1 MNERIQERNETTL
14 VGMDLHSEKV
24 QLSVTS
30 WRHGSDP
37 VQIRSMVTTVEALE
51 GTYRRQVPAGALTVL
66 EASTN
71 SFDVARRLS
80 ALDFAVKVLRA
91 DIATGLAAGDRV
103 NDRIDAYNIAVAYA
117 RRGAGAEV
125 FVPSPEYQE
134 YREIWFGYRNATR
147 DVSRWRNRI
156 WGFCSR
162 HGLSDLAK
170 VRTRRPDRIRKRV
183 EELGWTPERAFQ
195 LETMLRSLEFAE
207 AMQTRCRGRIE
218 QIAAGHG
225 TMRRAMTVLGVGVLN
240 AFVLVAF
247 VEKIGRFENAK
258 KLVRYIGLNPTV
270 CASGK
275 SDGRHGLSHRGRK
288 DLRTLLVEA
297 ANIAL
302 RHGKEPM
309 HRWARRK
316 VASGKPRNLVLCALA
331 RKMAV
336 ALWHSLMEHPVP
348 WREPETCFRN
358 KLAALAR
365 RIGTKRL
372 KAMGFAKTGDY
383 VNAVANPIYAH
394 LPKKS
399 TDKEDNASKSA

>member
-1 MNERIQERNETTL
+1 MRKRNQGQNEATTL

-80 ALDFAVKVLRA
+80 ALGFAVKVLRA

-207 AMQTRCRGRIE
+207 AMQTRCRR
-218 QIAAGHG
+218 
-225 TMRRAMTVLGVGVLN
+225 
-240 AFVLVAF
+240 
-247 VEKIGRFENAK
+247 
-258 KLVRYIGLNPTV
+258 PPD
-270 CASGK
+270 S
-275 SDGRHGLSHRGRK
+275 
-288 DLRTLLVEA
+288 
-297 ANIAL
+297 
-302 RHGKEPM
+302 
-309 HRWARRK
+309 
-316 VASGKPRNLVLCALA
+316 
-331 RKMAV
+331 
-336 ALWHSLMEHPVP
+336 
-348 WREPETCFRN
+348 
-358 KLAALAR
+358 
-365 RIGTKRL
+365 
-372 KAMGFAKTGDY
+372 
-383 VNAVANPIYAH
+383 
-394 LPKKS
+394 
-399 TDKEDNASKSA
+399 

>member
-1 MNERIQERNETTL
+1 MKERRQEKNETTL

-24 QLSVTS
+24 QLCVTS

-37 VQIRSMVTTVEALE
+37 VPLRSIVTTVEALE
-51 GTYRRQVPAGALTVL
+51 GTYRRQVPPGALTVL

-80 ALDFAVKVLRA
+80 ALGFAVKVLRA
-91 DIATGLAAGDRV
+91 DIATGLSSDDRV
-103 NDRIDAYNIAVAYA
+103 NDRIDARNIAVAYA
-117 RRGAGAEV
+117 RWGAGAEV
-125 FVPSPEYQE
+125 FVPSPEFQE
-134 YREIWFGYRNATR
+134 YREIWFGYRNATK

-162 HGLSDLAK
+162 HGLPELAK
-170 VRTRRPDRIRKRV
+170 VRTRRPDRIRRRV
-183 EELGWTPERAFQ
+183 QELGWTPERAFQ
-195 LETMLRSLEFAE
+195 LETLLQALEFAE
-207 AMQTRCRGRIE
+207 AMQARCRGRIE
-218 QIAAGHG
+218 QIVAGHG
-225 TMRRAMTVLGVGVLN
+225 TMRRAMTVLGVGALN

-247 VEKIGRFENAK
+247 VEKIERFGSAK

-275 SDGRHGLSHRGRK
+275 SDGRHALSHRGRK

-297 ANIAL
+297 ANVAL
-302 RHGKEPM
+302 RHGREPM

-336 ALWHSLMEHPVP
+336 ALWHSLMGHPVP
-348 WREPETCFRN
+348 WREPENCFRN

-365 RIGTKRL
+365 RIGAKRL
-372 KAMGFAKTGDY
+372 KAMGFARTGDF
-383 VNAVANPIYAH
+383 VNAVADPLYAH
-394 LPKKS
+394 LPLKP
-399 TDKEDNASKSA
+399 TTKESNASKSA